1 MGNRKVE
8 LKGYAVYS
16 HALDEDI
23 TDKQVVVIDVL
34 RATSVMITALANG
47 STKVVPAAEIED
59 AMHLYQ
65 KMPKD
70 STLLGGE
77 RDMNVIGGFDL
88 GNSPLEYTKE
98 KVGGKM
104 TILATTNGTRAI
116 QRAKRAQTL
125 YIGAMINGTAVA
137 QKIAES
143 KQDTTILC
151 AGTNEKYS
159 LDDILTMG
167 YIISRARKLMPGQKL
182 KMDDLCRASLFLYD
196 SKKLHL
202 MEALKDSKHYRALM
216 AAGYHAD
223 IEYCMQKDIFD
234 LVPFFSEGEVRI

>member
-1 MGNRKVE
+1 ME
-8 LKGYAVYS
+8 LKAYAVYT

-59 AMHLYQ
+59 AMSIYQ
-65 KMPKD
+65 KMPRE
-70 STLLGGE
+70 SAVLGGE
-77 RDMNVIGGFDL
+77 REMNAISGFHL

-98 KVGGKM
+98 NVGGKM

-116 QRAKRAQTL
+116 QRAKKAQEL
-125 YIGAMINGTAVA
+125 YIGAMLNGTALA
-137 QKIAES
+137 QKIVES
-143 KQDTTILC
+143 KRDTTILC

-159 LDDILTMG
+159 LDDILAMG
-167 YIISRARKLMPGQKL
+167 YIISRIRKQMPGQKL
-182 KMDDLCRASLFLYD
+182 KMDDLCRSGLFLYD

-216 AAGYHAD
+216 AAGYYAD
-223 IEYCMQKDIFD
+223 IEYCMRPDVYD